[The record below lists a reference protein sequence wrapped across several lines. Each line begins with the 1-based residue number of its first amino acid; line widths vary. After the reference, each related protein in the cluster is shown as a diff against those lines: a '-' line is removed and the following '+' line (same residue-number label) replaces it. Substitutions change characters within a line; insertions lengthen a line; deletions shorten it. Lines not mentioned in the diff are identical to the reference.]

1 MASSRVKENRK
12 FKEKIGNENIK
23 KLEKKLKTKIQHIIN
38 TRQLLAELGWQ
49 NILKYEMILG
59 WKTKRTL
66 IRDLKRNDAV
76 REFFD
81 TMVVSHLKR
90 NENISDHV
98 SSNDVRGSATHY
110 FSDTALKD
118 ILNQY
123 YKNIEPEIYKK
134 IRSILFSS

>member
-1 MASSRVKENRK
+1 LS
-12 FKEKIGNENIK
+12 
-23 KLEKKLKTKIQHIIN
+23 
-38 TRQLLAELGWQ
+38 AELGWE

-59 WKTKRTL
+59 WKTKKTL

-134 IRSILFSS
+134 IRSILFPS